1 MCTAVLLTK
10 LRDDMALLKVTTS
23 HLLFSSGPTSRP
35 ATTDTGY
42 QLGIHLESLKGTW
55 HRPWGIIRLVS
66 GFGHDIATEEGVIT
80 VRAQFDVHLGAR

>member
-10 LRDDMALLKVTTS
+10 LRDDMALLKET
-23 HLLFSSGPTSRP
+23 TSRP